1 MATTGCENRG
11 FLFELDQWPKGSP
24 EEEMER
30 LVQEIFARARGR
42 DGKVPSRRWYE
53 VAEGARRPVR
63 VLLRRMVEARQ
74 AGVPRE
80 ELEQLVVGMLRYLDR
95 KYGTPPRPVS

>member
-1 MATTGCENRG
+1 MQTDGAEKNGI
-11 FLFELDQWPKGSP
+11 LFELNQWAKGSP

-30 LVQEIFARARGR
+30 LVQEVFARARGR
-42 DGKVPSRRWYE
+42 DGRVPSRRWYE

-80 ELEQLVVGMLRYLDR
+80 ELEQLVAGMLRYLDR
-95 KYGTPPRPVS
+95 KYGTSAPPVS